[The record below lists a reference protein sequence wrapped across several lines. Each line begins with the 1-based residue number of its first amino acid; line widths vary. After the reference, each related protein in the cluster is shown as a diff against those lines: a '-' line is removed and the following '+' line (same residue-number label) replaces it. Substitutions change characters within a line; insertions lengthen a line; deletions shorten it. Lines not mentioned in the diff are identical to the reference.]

1 MKKEKYKLFQQL
13 IEVFD
18 EGCDLVEA
26 YDSLLH
32 DYNGV
37 ILFQAESQVIKI
49 IGDHEGITGSEI
61 AHMLK
66 KTASACSQL
75 IRKLR
80 KKEWVCQCR
89 NETNNREYN
98 LYLTEEGKKIYS
110 KHRDFEEQC
119 YKRTF
124 ESLSDFTEEEMK
136 IYIAI
141 QNYMNKTFQ
150 MDVEESQQLEING

>member
-66 KTASACSQL
+66 KTSQRL
-75 IRKLR
+75 FS
-80 KKEWVCQCR
+80 VD
-89 NETNNREYN
+89 
-98 LYLTEEGKKIYS
+98 S
-110 KHRDFEEQC
+110 
-119 YKRTF
+119 
-124 ESLSDFTEEEMK
+124 
-136 IYIAI
+136 
-141 QNYMNKTFQ
+141 
-150 MDVEESQQLEING
+150 